1 MEPTENQLAAELGA
15 TIKKPVR
22 MPNTTAAGASF
33 QDVAGATIGNR
44 PTPQPRPEPVNVLRA
59 SQTPGQTTPNPR
71 ESSGVITQATLP
83 DPPVQQTAM
92 AAQPAPQVQP
102 QPAQTQPAQAQERNW
117 WAGVPS
123 TDTRTGLELEQ
134 ARRNAAGGLP
144 AADPMQSLLRFGVIG
159 SGANPA
165 VQQPA
170 VAQQPASGPVSAA
183 GNFAPVN
190 PLAQQAERFPMPAAQ
205 GQQFITGKGGKAPD
219 SSGNGFF
226 DGNTAY
232 TVNPTSQAGIQ
243 KVTAAG
249 KNPLLTNIRPE
260 DAVAGLNNQTMT
272 GETQEGIDRHQRANA
287 TYQSMIDS
295 QPAGGM
301 YILPDPNAEWNAK
314 MERDKFIGDAVDAI
328 KRAGSPAERAAIAQ
342 VFSQFISGKNQMDLE
357 SLRGQNQQTA
367 EQGRNAVTMRGQ
379 DLNAQNEA
387 ARLAGNPLA
396 NELTKTQITA
406 GQQSNAKTKA
416 QSDLLAK
423 ISGETDPAK
432 RSALIDSLLAGQGK
446 NPAEHRYVK
455 VDGGEEIGPDGMTK
469 IKRPSGVFDTQ
480 TQQFIP
486 MTPQAGGEKQ
496 GGSAPPAALAYLKAN
511 PAQAEAFKAKYG
523 YLPEGL

>member
-59 SQTPGQTTPNPR
+59 SQAQGQAVPNPR

-83 DPPVQQTAM
+83 DPPVQQQASIPT
-92 AAQPAPQVQP
+92 QPAPQVQP
-102 QPAQTQPAQAQERNW
+102 QPVQSQPAQAQERNW
-117 WAGVPS
+117 WSGVPS

-144 AADPMQSLLRFGVIG
+144 SADPVQSMLRFGVIG

-170 VAQQPASGPVSAA
+170 IAQQAAAGPVSTA

-190 PLAQQAERFPMPAAQ
+190 PFAQQAERFQMPEVQ

-260 DAVAGLNNQTMT
+260 DAVAGLKDQTMP
-272 GETQEGIDRHQRANA
+272 GESQEGIARHQRANDIR
-287 TYQSMIDS
+287 QSMIDS
-295 QPAGGM
+295 QPAGGVA
-301 YILPDPNAEWNAK
+301 ILPDYNEAANAEKTQRWREDELLAK
-314 MERDKFIGDAVDAI
+314 
-328 KRAGSPAERAAIAQ
+328 AGRRGAAAALQAHIAGG
-342 VFSQFISGKNQMDLE
+342 SALALE
-357 SLRGQNQQTA
+357 QLRGTNQQTA

-396 NELTKTQITA
+396 NELTKTQIAA
-406 GQQSNAKTKA
+406 GQQANAKTKA

-432 RSALIDSLLAGQGK
+432 RMALIDSLMAGQGK

-486 MTPQAGGEKQ
+486 MTPQQHGGGAQKFSSPADVAAAKAAGK
-496 GGSAPPAALAYLKAN
+496 LKAGDVIETPN
-511 PAQAEAFKAKYG
+511 
-523 YLPEGL
+523 GLMKVS